1 MEGLTLDDLKM
12 LRHMVGM
19 DALQRYWGYRNY
31 YATSGGSA
39 MVALDR
45 LVTLGFVVKGHSS
58 GDMHYYH
65 ATENGCIAAG
75 LNAKQTK
82 RALED

>member
-1 MEGLTLDDLKM
+1 MT
-12 LRHMVGM
+12 
-19 DALQRYWGYRNY
+19 
-31 YATSGGSA
+31 
-39 MVALDR
+39 ALDR
-45 LVTLGFVVKGHSS
+45 LTTLGYVVKGGSNES
-58 GDMHYYH
+58 MHYYH